1 MKHADTIEEFEASVK
16 EEISNLEK
24 ELDRPNKADV
34 RFKVG
39 KLTVLKDTLSIIQNI
54 KHQEYEKI

>member
-1 MKHADTIEEFEASVK
+1 MKHADTIEEFESSVK
-16 EEISNLEK
+16 EEISTLEK

-39 KLTVLKDTLSIIQNI
+39 KLTVLKETLSFLQNI
-54 KHQEYEKI
+54 KK